1 MEFKERLRNLRKE
14 KQLTQVRLSEMLNYG
29 YTAIA
34 NYESGRNEPSITD
47 LKKIAAIFDV
57 SLDYLLGV
65 SDARRPYI
73 IDEQTLEFQEF
84 HRRYFQLSPEKRENL
99 LLYMKFLNNQE
110 EESVSTPISTS
121 RAVTAAPVD
130 PFAEEFERPP
140 ILRVAQKLDDF
151 K

>member
-1 MEFKERLRNLRKE
+1 MEFKERLKNLRKE

-65 SDARRPYI
+65 SDARQPYI
-73 IDEQTLEFQEF
+73 IDEQTQEFQEF
-84 HRRYFQLSPEKRENL
+84 HRRFSLLTPEKRENL
-99 LLYMKFLNNQE
+99 LLYMQFLINQDAQAAA
-110 EESVSTPISTS
+110 SVSTP
-121 RAVTAAPVD
+121 APAEPVD
-130 PFAEEFERPP
+130 PYAEEFQRPP
-140 ILRVAQKLDDF
+140 VLRVAQKLDDF
-151 K
+151 T

>member
-14 KQLTQVRLSEMLNYG
+14 KQLTQVRLSDMLNYG

-73 IDEQTLEFQEF
+73 IDEQTQEFQEF
-84 HRRYFQLSPEKRENL
+84 HRLFSRLTPEKRKNL
-99 LLYMKFLNNQE
+99 LLYMQFLINQDVP
-110 EESVSTPISTS
+110 VSAP
-121 RAVTAAPVD
+121 ADPVD
-130 PFAEEFERPP
+130 PYAEEFERPP

-151 K
+151 N